1 MKERWMQV
9 VQSGWKPFWV
19 LGLLNRLLQ
28 WMLSIII
35 FNPATDNW
43 MAIAPQGFSSG
54 VLGSC
59 GLHAYW
65 KENIVHICQC
75 LWESW
80 DKEDTQ
86 ILFSLLFF
94 FSFLF
99 LNGEEKYLFSNLDSS
114 LSLVC
119 INMLFVIKS
128 LFFFFL
134 FVHPVSQANANTP
147 NNALNVPH
155 VWERKDKN

>member
-1 MKERWMQV
+1 MKAVLSARSLKSSAPVDVIHYHLQPSDRQLNGYSSTGFFVRGLVILWTACLLKREYCPYLSVPLRELGQRRHTDI
-9 VQSGWKPFWV
+9 VQF
-19 LGLLNRLLQ
+19 
-28 WMLSIII
+28 
-35 FNPATDNW
+35 A
-43 MAIAPQGFSSG
+43 
-54 VLGSC
+54 
-59 GLHAYW
+59 
-65 KENIVHICQC
+65 
-75 LWESW
+75 
-80 DKEDTQ
+80 
-86 ILFSLLFF
+86 LFF
-94 FSFLF
+94 FF

-155 VWERKDKN
+155 V

>member
-54 VLGSC
+54 VLWSC

-94 FSFLF
+94 FFKWRGKVFIFKLRF
-99 LNGEEKYLFSNLDSS
+99 FFVHGLNQYALCYQ
-114 LSLVC
+114 VT
-119 INMLFVIKS
+119 I
-128 LFFFFL
+128 FFFFL

-155 VWERKDKN
+155 VWERKKDKN